1 MREVGV
7 RKWISNITLRWHP
20 EALEMAAEAGR
31 TELSE
36 YEGYWCTTWW
46 PLCTVMAGRLGLPM
60 ARRVTNKMPDPKFY
74 VRGFGTG
81 I

>member
-7 RKWISNITLRWHP
+7 RKWISDTTLLWHP

-36 YEGYWCTTWW
+36 YLGHWLNSVNTTVERDFAAQGYH
-46 PLCTVMAGRLGLPM
+46 VSVNSG
-60 ARRVTNKMPDPKFY
+60 PK
-74 VRGFGTG
+74 V
-81 I
+81 